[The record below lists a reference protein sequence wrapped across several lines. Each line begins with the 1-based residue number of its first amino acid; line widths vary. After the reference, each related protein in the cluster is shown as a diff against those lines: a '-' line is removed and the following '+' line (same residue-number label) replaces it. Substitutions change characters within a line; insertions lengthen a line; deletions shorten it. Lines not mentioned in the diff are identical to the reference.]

1 MQEAREFHSPVP
13 GRRFTAPPAPGF
25 QWDGLLREQA
35 GIADRSK
42 ATPLERVIT
51 YAAAGTICGIAWW
64 GVISFIQHIPQVI
77 HWLDGVL

>member
-1 MQEAREFHSPVP
+1 
-13 GRRFTAPPAPGF
+13 
-25 QWDGLLREQA
+25 LLREQA